1 MEIIPILNAMMRN
14 KVGAVLIGLQIAI
27 TLAIVTNAMFI
38 IEERT
43 VSMSRPTG
51 IDEDNTFYLRISGVG
66 DDYNTEDELNADLE
80 MLRTMSGIVD
90 VATVNSLPLT
100 NSGSS
105 NTYSIEE
112 SENPE
117 VTIRSTT
124 YRYDEHFI
132 NAMGLNLIEGENFQ
146 TSDVNYIRSDEE
158 TTYNKVIVTKAFAE
172 AAYGKDQAPYVGK
185 IIYPGSQRA
194 LTIIGVLERLQVPW
208 ASGAWTKGWA
218 ENALIIPLKIKSN
231 YQNLIVRT
239 EPGKLN
245 QMIPL
250 VVEALRARN
259 PSRIIKDPQ
268 PYSEIRYESYR
279 GDIAMSRILSTTVI
293 ILFIITSLG
302 IVGLASF
309 SVNRRKKQIGTRRA
323 LGARKIDIISYFMT
337 ENLLITLMGL
347 TLGAVLTYLLN
358 YWLVETYAMTKLS
371 WYYVPIAMLVLVLLG
386 QLAVFMP
393 ARKAASISPA
403 MATRS
408 V

>member
-1 MEIIPILNAMMRN
+1 
-14 KVGAVLIGLQIAI
+14 
-27 TLAIVTNAMFI
+27 
-38 IEERT
+38 
-43 VSMSRPTG
+43 MSRPTG
-51 IDEDNTFYLRISGVG
+51 VDEDNTFYLSISGVG
-66 DDYNTEDELNADLE
+66 DDDNGEDELNADLK
-80 MLRTMSGIVD
+80 MLRSMSGIVD

-105 NTYSIEE
+105 NSYSIEE
-112 SENPE
+112 SDNPE

-124 YRYDEHFI
+124 YLFDDHFI
-132 NAMGLNLIEGENFQ
+132 NAMGLNLIEGENFKA
-146 TSDVNYIRSDEE
+146 SDINYIRSDEE
-158 TTYNKVIVTKAFAE
+158 PTYDKVIVSKAFAE
-172 AAYGKDQAPYVGK
+172 AAYGKDQAPYVGRL
-185 IIYPGSQRA
+185 IYPGEKKT
-194 LTIIGVLERLQVPW
+194 LTIIGVVERLQVPW

-218 ENALIIPLKIKSN
+218 EHSLIIPLKLKSN
-231 YQNLIVRT
+231 FQRFIVRT

-245 QMIPL
+245 QMIPT
-250 VVEALRARN
+250 VVEALRDRN
-259 PSRIIKDPQ
+259 PNRIIRDPQ

-279 GDIAMSRILSTTVI
+279 GDIAMSRILTTTVI

-309 SVNRRKKQIGTRRA
+309 TVNRRKKQIGTRRA

-337 ENLLITLMGL
+337 ENFLITMMGL
-347 TLGAVLTYLLN
+347 SLGALLTYLLN
-358 YWLVETYAMTKLS
+358 FWLVETYSMTKIA
-371 WYYVPIAMLVLVLLG
+371 WYYVPLGMIVLTILG

>member
-14 KVGAVLIGLQIAI
+14 KVGAILIGLQIAI

-38 IEERT
+38 IEERS

-51 IDEDNTFYLRISGVG
+51 IDEDNTFYLSISGVG
-66 DDYNTEDELNADLE
+66 DDYNGEDELNADLV
-80 MLRTMSGIVD
+80 MLRSMSGIINVS
-90 VATVNSLPLT
+90 TVNSLPLT

-105 NTYSIEE
+105 NSYSIEA
-112 SENPE
+112 SDNPD
-117 VTIRSTT
+117 VSIRSTT

-132 NAMGLNLIEGENFQ
+132 NAMGLNLVEGENFKA
-146 TSDVNYIRSDEE
+146 SDVNYLRSDEV

-172 AAYGKDQAPYVGK
+172 AAYGKDQGPYVGRT
-185 IIYPGSQRA
+185 IYPGDQRA
-194 LTIIGVLERLQVPW
+194 LTIIGVVERLQVPW

-218 ENALIIPLKIKSN
+218 ENALIVPLKLKSN
-231 YQNLIVRT
+231 FQRFIVRA
-239 EPGKLN
+239 EAGKLN

-259 PSRIIKDPQ
+259 PNRIIRDPQ
-268 PYSEIRYESYR
+268 PYSEIRYNSYR
-279 GDIAMSRILSTTVI
+279 GDIAMSRILTTTVI

-309 SVNRRKKQIGTRRA
+309 TVNRRKKQIGTRRA
-323 LGARKIDIISYFMT
+323 LGARKIDIIRYFMT
-337 ENLLITLMGL
+337 ENFLITIMGL
-347 TLGAVLTYLLN
+347 SLGALLTYLLN
-358 YWLVETYAMTKLS
+358 YWLVETYSMTKIS
-371 WYYVPIAMLVLVLLG
+371 WYYVPLGMIVLSVLG